1 MATKTNVVS
10 SSSSNTNNSAALS
23 VKRSDIL
30 ALAIGG
36 CLEVLAQKNRK
47 SEEEKLK
54 NFAEALWKNLKMYLD
69 DFLENT
75 EANICP
81 VIDARICRIL

>member
-1 MATKTNVVS
+1 LLN
-10 SSSSNTNNSAALS
+10 
-23 VKRSDIL
+23 I
-30 ALAIGG
+30 IGG
-36 CLEVLAQKNRK
+36 YLEVPSVQKNRK
-47 SEEEKLK
+47 SEGEKLK

-81 VIDARICRIL
+81 LIDARICRIL